1 MGLMAL
7 ISKRNIGALAL
18 FAALGLAAF
27 WVITTPRVIPAEE
40 LTAHT
45 ADLGNGER
53 IYHASGCHSCHL
65 PDKASSID
73 QALPVGGRAFK
84 TPIGTLYP
92 INLTP
97 DATGLGDWT
106 EAQFIT
112 ALQNGVGRKGENLIP
127 AFPYTSYS
135 KMNEND
141 VRDLWAYLKTL
152 PATKNEVPE
161 HEVVGL
167 PIVRRGLTFW
177 KWIGFN
183 DAPFVADKNQNENWN
198 RGAYLVNGPGHCN
211 ECHTPR
217 TLFMTSDLGKFLA
230 GGPHPDGEGRVPSLR
245 DLIGRGRYKDV
256 KDLASALEFGEV
268 MGYDK
273 MSSGGMGAVQTN
285 MSKLPALDRE
295 AIAEYLTSLK

>member
-18 FAALGLAAF
+18 FAALGLAVF
-27 WVITTPRVIPAEE
+27 WVITTPRVAAMEDRPERV
-40 LTAHT
+40 
-45 ADLGNGER
+45 ADLNNGER

-65 PDKASSID
+65 PDKASPHD

-97 DATGLGDWT
+97 DATGLGEWT
-106 EAQFIT
+106 EAQFIV
-112 ALQNGVGRKGENLIP
+112 AVQNGEGRYGENLIP

-135 KMNEND
+135 KMREDD

-152 PATKNEVPE
+152 PATKNEVP
-161 HEVVGL
+161 HHDVVGL
-167 PIVRRGLTFW
+167 AIVRRGLTFW
-177 KWIGFN
+177 KWIGFAE
-183 DAPFVADKNQNENWN
+183 APFVADASKSESWN
-198 RGAYLVNGPGHCN
+198 RGAYLVNGPGHCS

-217 TLFMTSDLGKFLA
+217 TIFMTSDTGKFLA
-230 GGPHPDGEGRVPSLR
+230 GGPHPEGEGKVPSLR
-245 DLIGRGRYKDV
+245 DLAGRGRYKDA
-256 KDLASALEFGEV
+256 KDIASALEFGEV

-273 MSSGGMGAVQTN
+273 MSSGGMAAVQTN
-285 MSKLPALDRE
+285 MSKLPASDRD

>member
-1 MGLMAL
+1 MAL
-7 ISKRNIGALAL
+7 ISKRNIGALVL
-18 FAALGLAAF
+18 LAALGLAAF
-27 WVITTPRVIPAEE
+27 WVITTPRVIPAED
-40 LTAHT
+40 LTART
-45 ADLGNGER
+45 ADLANGER

-65 PDKASSID
+65 PDKASTIEPD
-73 QALPVGGRAFK
+73 LPAGGRAFK

-97 DATGLGDWT
+97 DATGLGEWS
-106 EAQFIT
+106 EVQFIS
-112 ALQNGVGRKGENLIP
+112 AVQNGVGRKGENLIP
-127 AFPYTSYS
+127 AFPYSSYS
-135 KMNEND
+135 KMSEED
-141 VRDLWAYLKTL
+141 VRDLWAYLKSL
-152 PATKNEVPE
+152 PATKNEAPL

-177 KWIGFN
+177 KWIGFA
-183 DAPFVADKNQNENWN
+183 DAPFVADKNKSESWN

-217 TLFMTSDLGKFLA
+217 TLFMTSDTDKFLA

-245 DLIGRGRYKDV
+245 DLNGRGRYKDA

-273 MSSGGMGAVQTN
+273 MSSGGMAAVQTN
-285 MSKLPALDRE
+285 MSKLPAADRK